1 MTRQF
6 CEWERA
12 KDIHERFDQHL
23 YQRTIGEEENKTRV
37 EIRHLFKASVRGG
50 RGHGFETYIRHIQF

>member
-37 EIRHLFKASVRGG
+37 EIRHLF
-50 RGHGFETYIRHIQF
+50 